1 MKYLKLT
8 LTLLNFIFPLMMVAQ
23 SSSDV
28 AIGPYIQNVTDNSA
42 VVCWATKS
50 HQSFTI
56 ENTNQKQS
64 LPQYKNHEMILSNL
78 KPNTQYTYDIG
89 GQGLPEHMGKF
100 TTFPDGIE
108 PFQFAVLG
116 DTRSRH
122 DVHSKHV
129 DRIIQK
135 NPLFVL
141 NTGDMVGNGLDI
153 HHWETFFDVTK
164 NLMRS
169 IPYFP
174 ALGNHEKDSKYYFD
188 FFNLPGN
195 ERYYSFSVGDALFIS
210 LDLEGIEYQT
220 PEYLKK
226 ENQEFFWEN
235 HEIAY
240 FKKQKEWLEHTLTLH
255 DDAGFIFVYFH
266 KPLISVKKSR
276 VNGAKMRRKFWGN
289 IFERH
294 GVQVVFSGHDH
305 HYHHAMSGGTH
316 YITTAG
322 GGAKLYDI
330 DARQPETVK
339 AIKTE
344 HFIMADVG
352 KKTTI
357 LNVID
362 INGNK
367 IDTIT
372 IDKRK

>member
-8 LTLLNFIFPLMMVAQ
+8 LTLLNFIVPLMMVAQ

-50 HQSFTI
+50 DQSFTI
-56 ENTNQKQS
+56 ENTNQKRS
-64 LPQYKNHEMILSNL
+64 LPQYENHEMILSNL
-78 KPNTQYTYDIG
+78 KPNTQYIYDIG
-89 GQGLPEHMGKF
+89 GKGLPEHMGKF

-122 DVHSKHV
+122 DIHSKHV
-129 DRIIQK
+129 DRIIEK
-135 NPLFVL
+135 NPLFVI
-141 NTGDMVGNGLDI
+141 NTGDMVENGLNI
-153 HHWETFFDVTK
+153 KHWETFFDVTK

-174 ALGNHEKDSKYYFD
+174 SLGNHEKDSKYYFD
-188 FFNLPGN
+188 FFNLPKN
-195 ERYYSFSVGDALFIS
+195 ERYYSFSVGDVLFIA

-220 PEYLKK
+220 PDYLQK
-226 ENQEFFWEN
+226 ENRKFFWAN

-276 VNGAKMRRKFWGN
+276 VEDAKMRRKFWGN

-339 AIKTE
+339 AIKIE
-344 HFIMADVG
+344 HFIMADVR

>member
-1 MKYLKLT
+1 MKKALSILILQYS
-8 LTLLNFIFPLMMVAQ
+8 IIAQ
-23 SSSDV
+23 SSPDV
-28 AIGPYIQNVTDNSA
+28 AIGPYIQIVTKHSA
-42 VVCWATKS
+42 VVCWSTKS
-50 HQSFTI
+50 AQAFILKNSSQAQ
-56 ENTNQKQS
+56 N
-64 LPQYKNHEMILSNL
+64 LPQYENHEMILANL
-78 KPNTQYTYDIG
+78 KPNTVYTYDIG
-89 GQGLPEHMGKF
+89 GQGLPEHIGEF
-100 TTFPDGIE
+100 TTFPEKIE
-108 PFQFAVLG
+108 PFQFAILG

-129 DRIIQK
+129 DRIIEK

-141 NTGDMVGNGLDI
+141 NTGDMVGNGLNI
-153 HHWETFFDVTK
+153 NHWETFFDVTK
-164 NLMRS
+164 KLMRS

-174 ALGNHEKDSKYYFD
+174 VLGNHEKDSPYYFD
-188 FFNLPGN
+188 FFNLPNN
-195 ERYYSFSVGDALFIS
+195 ERYYSFSVGDALFIA

-226 ENQEFFWEN
+226 ENREFFWEN

-276 VNGAKMRRKFWGN
+276 VEGAKMRRKFWGD

-305 HYHHAMSGGTH
+305 HYHHAISGGTH

-322 GGAKLYDI
+322 GGAGLYDI
-330 DARQPETVK
+330 DALQPETVK
-339 AIKTE
+339 AIKIE

-352 KKTTI
+352 NKTTV

-362 INGNK
+362 INGEQ

>member
-1 MKYLKLT
+1 MRLILIIF
-8 LTLLNFIFPLMMVAQ
+8 TLLFSIQAQ
-23 SSSDV
+23 TSSNVS
-28 AIGPYIQNVTDNSA
+28 IGPYIQNVTDHSA
-42 VVCWATKS
+42 VVCWSTLKLN
-50 HQSFTI
+50 SFTI
-56 ENTNQKQS
+56 EKSGKKQTI
-64 LPQYKNHEMILSNL
+64 PQYENHEMILSSL
-78 KPNTQYTYDIG
+78 KPNTKYSYDIG
-89 GQGLPEHMGKF
+89 GQGLPEHLGEFK
-100 TTFPDGIE
+100 TFPEEIQ

-129 DRIIQK
+129 DRIIKK

-141 NTGDMVGNGLDI
+141 NTGDMVGNGLNI

-164 NLMRS
+164 DLMKS

-174 ALGNHEKDSKYYFD
+174 ALGNHEKDSPYYYD
-188 FFNLPGN
+188 FFNLPNN
-195 ERYYSFSVGDALFIS
+195 ERYYSFSVGDALFIA

-226 ENQEFFWEN
+226 ESKEYFWEN
-235 HEIAY
+235 HEVAY
-240 FKKQKEWLEHTLTLH
+240 FTEQKEWLEHTLNLH
-255 DDAGFIFVYFH
+255 NDAGFIFVFFH

-276 VNGAKMRRKFWGN
+276 VEGAKMRRKFWGD

-322 GGAKLYDI
+322 GGAGLYDI
-330 DARQPETVK
+330 DTRQPETVK

-344 HFIMADVG
+344 HFIFTNV
-352 KKTTI
+352 KKNSAI

-362 INGNK
+362 INGDQ

-372 IDKRK
+372 IDKRN